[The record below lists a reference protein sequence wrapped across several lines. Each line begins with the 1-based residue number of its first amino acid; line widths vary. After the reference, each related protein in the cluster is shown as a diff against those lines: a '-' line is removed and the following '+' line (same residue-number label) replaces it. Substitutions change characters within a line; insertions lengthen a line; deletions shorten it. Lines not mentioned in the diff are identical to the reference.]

1 MDKTK
6 DYQIKLIKPL
16 SNKDM
21 YSLICVSRC
30 YTYTENHVHIH
41 DMDAEAKMCRETQ
54 GIGEEEEKRGQKDGI
69 ENTLNIQHMLG

>member
-16 SNKDM
+16 SNKDV

-30 YTYTENHVHIH
+30 YTYTENHVRIH
-41 DMDAEAKMCRETQ
+41 DMDAEAKMCRET
-54 GIGEEEEKRGQKDGI
+54 
-69 ENTLNIQHMLG
+69 